1 MIRFQNDILGKGP
14 CLFLSCM
21 SAVAYVFIGSTLLHD
36 HDGSSDEQSS
46 SSDVEPTSVAYALWA
61 SCVPIELQEDL
72 WRVIGSRVCT
82 PICGMLGVP
91 CGYVPVP
98 RPREAAR
105 D

>member
-1 MIRFQNDILGKGP
+1 M
-14 CLFLSCM
+14 
-21 SAVAYVFIGSTLLHD
+21 T
-36 HDGSSDEQSS
+36 SSLSS
-46 SSDVEPTSVAYALWA
+46 SSSSSSAALLSSGSASSLLSNSTSTTAHTLKLPRNEPTSVAYALWA